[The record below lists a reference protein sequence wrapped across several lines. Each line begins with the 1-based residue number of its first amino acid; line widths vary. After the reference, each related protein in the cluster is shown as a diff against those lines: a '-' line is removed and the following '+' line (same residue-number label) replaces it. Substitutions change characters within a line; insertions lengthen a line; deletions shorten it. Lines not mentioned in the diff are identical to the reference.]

1 MKTNQKTTFVVKG
14 GGGFLNATG
23 MAVPAPNMAYN
34 DTKPNALLGREV
46 KRNYALQP
54 TKHTKPIAYMFKT
67 LFVLALVLYSN
78 SMLAQNGK
86 FVEELQMNPS
96 GLNQDQQLEFT
107 KITNNKLFFNHHFV
121 RIGDFASSLD
131 SGFTE
136 INLSFL
142 PITSIVF
149 QTEGAEFKD
158 ESSYYWYAT
167 TINTETK
174 DNYGTF
180 SLTKDKGIFSGNIS
194 FDANSF
200 EIHDLG
206 GDIICISELNMA
218 EITESECA
226 TTGVEGPTPKIETVD
241 ICEEGKTKILVIFN
255 DDALTV
261 NTNIQALSQSAV
273 NNLNTIWSR
282 SEIAN
287 EAELVGAVFHNFIT
301 TSIPNNDV
309 GALSQD
315 PIIQNLR
322 LQHRA
327 DIVVLM
333 IGNPYILSSGRQ
345 VFGIARSIPAS
356 MSTSYCIVSA
366 STAASDIRTFAH
378 EITHLYGGRHD
389 IACDATVTN
398 AHGLIFS
405 SKACWLCFK
414 KENRTVMGCLGFKE
428 RRTIDNISNPD
439 VKFQN
444 IPTGTTGANNA
455 AQVRTMI
462 TPIANFFPDVIP
474 MGAMVYWPV
483 FSKCDDKPTAM
494 AAGSCGKLP
503 YTYLWEMSTNGI
515 NWSYY
520 DNMASTTLI
529 LPQPT
534 PASIQLF
541 VKYRCTVTD
550 AAGVSVT
557 KTRTYN
563 NLCDDRNFGGGE
575 KVVSAVVPE
584 VVYPNPTNNQVSIT
598 LAEEFDGVINADILS
613 LGGSVVR
620 SIKDI
625 AHSNRVIVIND
636 LSTIASGSYMLRISD
651 ANDHTKLYKLN
662 KN

>member
-1 MKTNQKTTFVVKG
+1 
-14 GGGFLNATG
+14 
-23 MAVPAPNMAYN
+23 MAYN

-241 ICEEGKTKILVIFN
+241 ICEEGKQKYWLF
-255 DDALTV
+255 LT
-261 NTNIQALSQSAV
+261 TM
-273 NNLNTIWSR
+273 
-282 SEIAN
+282 
-287 EAELVGAVFHNFIT
+287 
-301 TSIPNNDV
+301 
-309 GALSQD
+309 
-315 PIIQNLR
+315 R
-322 LQHRA
+322 LQ
-327 DIVVLM
+327 
-333 IGNPYILSSGRQ
+333 
-345 VFGIARSIPAS
+345 
-356 MSTSYCIVSA
+356 
-366 STAASDIRTFAH
+366 
-378 EITHLYGGRHD
+378 
-389 IACDATVTN
+389 
-398 AHGLIFS
+398 
-405 SKACWLCFK
+405 
-414 KENRTVMGCLGFKE
+414 
-428 RRTIDNISNPD
+428 
-439 VKFQN
+439 
-444 IPTGTTGANNA
+444 
-455 AQVRTMI
+455 
-462 TPIANFFPDVIP
+462 
-474 MGAMVYWPV
+474 
-483 FSKCDDKPTAM
+483 
-494 AAGSCGKLP
+494 
-503 YTYLWEMSTNGI
+503 
-515 NWSYY
+515 
-520 DNMASTTLI
+520 
-529 LPQPT
+529 
-534 PASIQLF
+534 
-541 VKYRCTVTD
+541 
-550 AAGVSVT
+550 
-557 KTRTYN
+557 
-563 NLCDDRNFGGGE
+563 
-575 KVVSAVVPE
+575 
-584 VVYPNPTNNQVSIT
+584 
-598 LAEEFDGVINADILS
+598 
-613 LGGSVVR
+613 
-620 SIKDI
+620 
-625 AHSNRVIVIND
+625 
-636 LSTIASGSYMLRISD
+636 
-651 ANDHTKLYKLN
+651 
-662 KN
+662 

>member
-1 MKTNQKTTFVVKG
+1 
-14 GGGFLNATG
+14 
-23 MAVPAPNMAYN
+23 
-34 DTKPNALLGREV
+34 
-46 KRNYALQP
+46 
-54 TKHTKPIAYMFKT
+54 MFKT

-78 SMLAQNGK
+78 SMLAQKGK

-158 ESSYYWYAT
+158 ESNYYWYAT

-174 DNYGTF
+174 DDYGTF

-194 FDANSF
+194 FDVNSF

-206 GDIICISELNMA
+206 GDIICISELNMTQMRA
-218 EITESECA
+218 SECA

-261 NTNIQALSQSAV
+261 NSNIQALSQAGV

-287 EAELVGAVFHNFIT
+287 EAELVGAVFHNFSRSTDPFDDILT
-301 TSIPNNDV
+301 LP
-309 GALSQD
+309 QD
-315 PIIQNLR
+315 ATIQNLR

-333 IGNPYILSSGRQ
+333 IGNPYIYSLQ
-345 VFGIARSIPAS
+345 EVFGIAGSILAS

-366 STAASDIRTFAH
+366 STAASNLRAFAH

-405 SKACWLCFK
+405 SKGCWLCFK
-414 KENRTVMGCLGFKE
+414 KENRTVMGCLGSTQ

-439 VKFQN
+439 VNFQN
-444 IPTGTTGANNA
+444 KATGTTGANNA

-474 MGAMVYWPV
+474 MGATVYWPI
-483 FSKCDDKPTAM
+483 FYECGNKETAV
-494 AAGSCGKLP
+494 ANGFCGKLP

-529 LPQPT
+529 LPP
-534 PASIQLF
+534 PPIPSSIQSF
-541 VKYRCTVTD
+541 VIYRCTITD

-557 KTRTYN
+557 KMRIYN
-563 NLCDDRNFGGGE
+563 NLCDKGGFGRGAN
-575 KVVSAVVPE
+575 VVNAVVPE

-625 AHSNRVIVIND
+625 AHANRVIVIND

-651 ANDHTKLYKLN
+651 ANNHIKLYKLN